1 VKEFRA
7 DLHIHTALSPCAS
20 PEMTPPAIAAAALRK
35 GLAMIAVCDHNAAG
49 NAAAVQEA
57 ARFYGREQG
66 QETLTVIAGMEI
78 TTSEE
83 AHVLGL
89 FPDADAAQAA
99 AGEVQATLPASTAAS
114 RRFGEQLLL
123 TAEGRV
129 RGKEARML
137 AAASTFPL
145 SDAVRLIKRRGGLAV
160 ASHIDRPSFSILS
173 QLGVFPA
180 DAGLDAVEI
189 SGAVRGT
196 PRAAT
201 FEQYGLPVVTSSDS
215 HFPSEIGEI
224 WSILVLEAPTFD
236 ELALALRRAG
246 GREAHRA

>member
-35 GLAMIAVCDHNAAG
+35 GLAMIAICDHNAAG
-49 NAAAVQEA
+49 NVAAVQEA
-57 ARFYGREQG
+57 ARFYGRDQG
-66 QETLTVIAGMEI
+66 QETLTVLAGMEI
-78 TTSEE
+78 TTAEE

-89 FPDADAAQAA
+89 FPDAAA
-99 AGEVQATLPASTAAS
+99 AEAAAETVRATLPEATDAS

-129 RGKEARML
+129 RGQEPRML
-137 AAASTFPL
+137 AAASTLRL

-160 ASHIDRPSFSILS
+160 ASHIDRPTFSVLS

-180 DAGLDAVEI
+180 DAGLDAVEV
-189 SGAVRGT
+189 SGAIRGT
-196 PRAAT
+196 PRAAA
-201 FEQYGLPVVTSSDS
+201 FEQFGLPVVTSSDS
-215 HFPSEIGEI
+215 HFPSEVGEI
-224 WSILVLEAPTFD
+224 WSVLVLEEPTFD
-236 ELALALRRAG
+236 ELALAFRRAG
-246 GREAHRA
+246 GREARRA